1 MKKIA
6 TCLLILSLM
15 FGVTGCSTMSE
26 LQKQP
31 NRDAQSNDPNP
42 NWKK

>member
-15 FGVTGCSTMSE
+15 FGVVGCSTMSE
-26 LQKQP
+26 LQQQP
-31 NRDAQSNDPNP
+31 NPDAKSNSPHP
-42 NWKK
+42 TWKQ